1 MADTILST
9 ASAGQVIA
17 QDNAGG
23 VQNPAQPASVLTAD
37 GRINATNV
45 ESGTNA
51 PVVTIVNSQST
62 GPGVTYTAV
71 DPGVSAQLKAQNAA
85 ANPVATGST
94 FVKDPA
100 YEGGGYF
107 APVYATSQLNQD
119 PTGTTNATAAPP
131 TTAPGVGA
139 GTGSQGA
146 DAATPTKNSTQTAV
160 DNAFGNGPIIPQP
173 NVLDKYSSYT
183 YQASIYLMTPAAMAQ
198 LVKTKKK
205 SLAGSQL
212 IIQSG
217 GAPVTGRNP
226 YFSNDYYIDRIELKS
241 TIMGKGTGSAHN
253 VNGIKMTIVEPNGIT
268 FLENLDK
275 AVTGYLGTATDTKK
289 KSFQSQLYL
298 LVIRFYGYDA
308 NGKIVQAGAGTQGAI
323 DNTTTPGAAFV
334 EKYYPFNLNSVKFK
348 IQNKA
353 VEYDIEATACQYQI
367 GLGQIRGG
375 VIPYNVELSATTVQD
390 ALLGPAV
397 VSATANNN
405 ATTNGRD
412 TTTTTDTGVTGTSTA
427 PQNASAA
434 PTNKL
439 TVRQGLVTALNQ
451 YQKDLVNNGT
461 YTYPDVYSVEFTLPA
476 ISQAK
481 IKRVDQDKTKDPPP
495 QGGTAKE
502 QLSPT
507 ATSVDPTTRTL
518 TITAGQQ
525 IVQVIDQIVKN
536 STYIEDQQ
544 KLVIGEASQ
553 TQKTNAK
560 ATASNL
566 AWYKISIEATPGKYD
581 PKRNDYAYNIK
592 YIVHPY
598 KISNMISAYFDPI
611 KYNGVHKQYNYWFTG
626 ENSQIISYEQTYN
639 ALYAQILSGG
649 PPSPTQTAAD
659 NVKLTF
665 APRSGQSSQGAKG
678 RTNEPAANAAD
689 YLYSPGD
696 NQNCTMTI
704 VGDPAWLQQGEAAL
718 GTGSTGFE
726 YKPFLPDGTINVDS
740 QQVLFEVLFNV
751 PGDYNLNTGLMDPNS
766 TNNTTNTTQASLQ
779 VPGQSRR
786 SLVYQANECTS
797 EFARG
802 KFTQT
807 VKGSF
812 VNYYPNQGVKSS
824 LTGRPTANAT
834 AATNGTPS
842 TNSRPTNSS
851 TGPNGTNSIP
861 TLQPSAT
868 PADTTANPLPPNA
881 GTSNSIE
888 LSPDGTVIQYPP
900 NPYAPTTNGSPPSV
914 LPALTPPPPVT
925 SDGQI
930 QVIASDQRIP
940 STIPIYSASSV
951 NQLNPTETGS
961 ILAPSK
967 LPSADLSAQY
977 EAKLDRL
984 GAAQVNTTPPQDIV
998 KEA

>member
-1 MADTILST
+1 MADTTKT
-9 ASAGQVIA
+9 ATDSAGQIIA
-17 QDNAGG
+17 QDGSGG
-23 VQNPAQPASVLTAD
+23 IQNPALPTSVLTVD

-51 PVVTIVNSQST
+51 PVVPIIASQST
-62 GPGVTYTAV
+62 SPGVTYTAV
-71 DPGVSAQLKAQNAA
+71 DPEVSAQLKAQSASA
-85 ANPVATGST
+85 TPLATGST

-100 YEGGGYF
+100 YEGGGYY
-107 APVYATSQLNQD
+107 APVYAASQLNQD
-119 PTGTTNATAAPP
+119 LTGTTNVTAATP
-131 TTAPGVGA
+131 TTEPGVGA
-139 GTGSQGA
+139 GTGSVGA

-160 DNAFGNGPIIPQP
+160 DNAFGSDPIVPQD
-173 NVLDKYSSYT
+173 NVLDRYSSYT
-183 YQASIYLMTPAAMAQ
+183 YQASIYLMSPQAMAQ
-198 LVKTKKK
+198 MVKTKKK
-205 SLAGSQL
+205 SLNGSQL

-217 GAPVTGRNP
+217 GAPVNGRNP

-241 TIMGKGTGSAHN
+241 TILGKGTGAAHN
-253 VNGIKMTIVEPNGIT
+253 VNSMKFTIVEPNGIT

-275 AVTGYLGTATDTKK
+275 AVTGYLGNATDTKK

-298 LVIRFYGYDA
+298 LVIRFYGYDSE
-308 NGKIVQAGAGTQGAI
+308 GKIVQAGVNTQGASSTI
-323 DNTTTPGAAFV
+323 ATPGAAFI

-348 IQNKA
+348 IQNRV
-353 VEYDIEATACQYQI
+353 VEYEIEATACQYQI

-375 VIPYNVELSATTVQD
+375 VIPYNVELSSTTIQD

-397 VSATANNN
+397 VAATANNT
-405 ATTNGRD
+405 ANGRD
-412 TTTTTDTGVTGTSTA
+412 ATNTTGTGTASTPTA

-434 PTNKL
+434 PSTKL
-439 TVRQGLVTALNQ
+439 TVRQGLITALNQ
-451 YQKDLVNNGT
+451 YQQDLVKNGT
-461 YTYPDVYSVEFTLPA
+461 YTYPDVYSIEFTLPA

-481 IKRVDQDKTKDPPP
+481 IKRIDQDKSKDPPP

-502 QLSPT
+502 RTSPT
-507 ATSVDPTTRTL
+507 TNSVDNTTRTL

-544 KLVIGEASQ
+544 KIVIGEASQ

-566 AWYKISIEATPGKYD
+566 AWYKISIEASPGKYD

-598 KISNMISAYFDPI
+598 KLSSMISAYFDPI

-626 ENSQIISYEQTYN
+626 QNTQVLSYEQTYN

-696 NQNCTMTI
+696 NQNCTMQI
-704 VGDPAWLQQGEAAL
+704 VGDPGWLQQGEAAL
-718 GTGSTGFE
+718 GTGSSGFE

-751 PGDYNLNTGLMDPNS
+751 LGDYNLNTGLMDPNT

-779 VPGQSRR
+779 VPGQSKR
-786 SLVYQANECTS
+786 SIVYNATECTS
-797 EFARG
+797 EFSKG
-802 KFTQT
+802 KFSQT
-807 VKGSF
+807 LKGTF
-812 VNYYPNQGVKSS
+812 VNYYPNQGVKNALS
-824 LTGRPTANAT
+824 GRPAATGTTTAGGAT
-834 AATNGTPS
+834 AP
-842 TNSRPTNSS
+842 NSRTTNTS
-851 TGPNGTNSIP
+851 TGPNGTNAIP
-861 TLQPSAT
+861 TTQPSAIPGEQT
-868 PADTTANPLPPNA
+868 NNPLPPNA
-881 GTSNSIE
+881 GTSNSV
-888 LSPDGTVIQYPP
+888 LTSPDGTVIQYPP
-900 NPYAPTTNGSPPSV
+900 NPYADTTNGSPPTV
-914 LPALTPPPPVT
+914 LPALTPPLAPT
-925 SDGQI
+925 SDGQ
-930 QVIASDQRIP
+930 VVPVASDQQIP
-940 STIPIYSASSV
+940 SSIPVYSAGSV
-951 NQLNPTETGS
+951 NQVNPTAIGS
-961 ILAPSK
+961 VPAPPK
-967 LPSADLSAQY
+967 LPGASEAAQF
-977 EAKLDRL
+977 EFNIDRL
-984 GAAQVNTTPPQDIV
+984 SAAQVNTTPPQDIV